1 MPTNAPAHAIAV
13 RVYYEDTDAGGV
25 VYYANYLKF
34 FERARTEMLR
44 VCGIRQEQWL
54 AESRIGFVVRHLET
68 DYRASARLDD
78 ELTVTATIEKL
89 GAASVDFAQR
99 ALRGDTLLATARVR
113 VACVDFNRHRP
124 TPIPAPIVAALSAFV
139 AAPATSQP

>member
-1 MPTNAPAHAIAV
+1 MPTNAPAHVIPV

-25 VYYANYLKF
+25 VYYANYLRY

-44 VCGIRQEQWL
+44 ACGIQQDRWL
-54 AESRIGFVVRHLET
+54 TESRIGFVVRHIET

-89 GAASVDFAQR
+89 GGASVDFAQR
-99 ALRGDTLLATARVR
+99 ALRGDTVLATARVR
-113 VACVDFNRHRP
+113 VACVDFARHRP
-124 TPIPAPIVAALSAFV
+124 TPIPAPIVAALSAYV
-139 AAPATSQP
+139 AADATSSP